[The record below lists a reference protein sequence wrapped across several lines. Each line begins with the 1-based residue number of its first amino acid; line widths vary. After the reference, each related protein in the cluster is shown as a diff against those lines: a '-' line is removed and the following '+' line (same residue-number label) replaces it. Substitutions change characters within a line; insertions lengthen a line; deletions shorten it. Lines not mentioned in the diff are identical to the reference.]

1 MAKSI
6 KPQTIYKADLAG
18 VALKPQESRTIAAW
32 LLGRFGIISDDS
44 WLKLIYRDNEVQIKG
59 RSTLRRQ
66 SNLLRARLSLASPGI
81 LEIVADGNYRE
92 TTQACLSAAIMHSR
106 LLADFMDI
114 ALRSECAQGNRE
126 IDSYHWRKFLEQ
138 CKASDPNMGDW
149 SPATSIRLQTTVYSI
164 LFEAG
169 LMTRGRRHI
178 IQNPSYENSVL
189 RALELE
195 GEDFCL
201 RCMRY
206 AS

>member
-6 KPQTIYKADLAG
+6 RPLAIYKADLAG

-32 LLGRFGIISDDS
+32 LLGRFGIVNDDS

-81 LEIVADGNYRE
+81 LELVADGNYRE
-92 TTQACLSAAIMHSR
+92 TTQACLSAAIKHSR
-106 LLADFMDI
+106 LIADFMDI
-114 ALRSECAQGNRE
+114 VLRAERAQGNRE

-138 CKASDPNMGDW
+138 CRANDPNMGDW
-149 SPATSIRLQTTVYSI
+149 SPATSIRLKTTVFSI
-164 LFEAG
+164 LCEAG
-169 LMTRGRRHI
+169 LMTRGRRHV
-178 IQNPSYENSVL
+178 IQDPSYENSVIQ
-189 RALELE
+189 ALESE
-195 GEDFCL
+195 REDFCL